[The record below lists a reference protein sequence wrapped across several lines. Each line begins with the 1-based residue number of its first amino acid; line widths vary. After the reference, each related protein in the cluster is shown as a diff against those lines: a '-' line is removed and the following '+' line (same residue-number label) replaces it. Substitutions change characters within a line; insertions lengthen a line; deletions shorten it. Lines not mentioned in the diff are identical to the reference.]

1 MNRRTALLAVP
12 ALFLSGC
19 FAGGGG
25 DPDDGPGTDRL
36 RVALNFPPVAALS
49 PYTDDAL
56 LLTRMGA
63 AETLVTFDDS
73 GAAQPQL
80 AESWEFIDDRTA
92 LLELRADVVFHDGS
106 PMDAQAVAG
115 SLNAAAAADPGV
127 RVLGDVG
134 LVATAVDADTVQL
147 QAAQADP
154 LLVQRMGAPSLV
166 ILAPDAYAD
175 PSAPDPVGHGTGPYE
190 ITAVEGTQSA
200 TLAAAADYWGG
211 SPAADGVDVRFVD
224 DADAR
229 TSSLRAGELD
239 VAQAV
244 PIGALPTL
252 TDEQRVVTTS
262 LPRLTSLQLN
272 TAGGVFADPALRA
285 AAVAA
290 VDAEPVVEGVFE
302 GQADAAPGLLTDD
315 TLGAAARTE
324 PTLPTAGDPAGA
336 SIRLAT
342 YDDRPELPEAAAAI
356 AEQLR
361 AAGFTVEV
369 VVQTYATIEPD
380 LLAGAFDAFLG
391 SRLTLLDT
399 GDPVG
404 YLSTDY
410 TCDGGY
416 NLARLCDP
424 AVDAAVASAAAL
436 TDPRER
442 RQAAADIEAQVLSTA
457 AVVPVLHEQSRTGVG
472 AGVQGVGD
480 DPFERQVVTVATT
493 TGR

>member
-1 MNRRTALLAVP
+1 MKRRTALLAVP
-12 ALFLSGC
+12 VLFAGGC

-25 DPDDGPGTDRL
+25 STDEESDRL
-36 RVALNFPPVAALS
+36 RVALNFPPVASLS
-49 PYTDDAL
+49 PWTDDAL

-63 AETLVTFDDS
+63 AETLVTFDAS
-73 GAAQPQL
+73 GTAEPQL
-80 AESWEFIDDRTA
+80 AESWEFTDDRTA
-92 LLELRADVVFHDGS
+92 VLELRDDVVFHDGT
-106 PMDAQAVAG
+106 PMDAAAVAG
-115 SLNAAAAADPGV
+115 SLNAAAAADPGL
-127 RVLGDVG
+127 RVLRDVG
-134 LVATAVDADTVQL
+134 LVATAVDEDTVQL

-154 LLVQRMGAPSLV
+154 LLVQRLGAPSLV
-166 ILAPDAYAD
+166 VLSPDAYAD
-175 PSAPDPVGHGTGPYE
+175 PTAPDPVGHGTGPYE
-190 ITAVEGTQSA
+190 ITAVQGAQSA
-200 TLAAAADYWGG
+200 TLDAAADYWGG
-211 SPAADGVDVRFVD
+211 APAADGVDLRFVD

-244 PIGALPTL
+244 PIAQLGSL
-252 TDEQRVVTTS
+252 TDDQRVVTTS
-262 LPRLTSLQLN
+262 LPRVTALQLN
-272 TAGGVFADPALRA
+272 TASGVFADAGLRA
-285 AAVAA
+285 AAAA
-290 VDAEPVVEGVFE
+290 AIDAEPVVDGVFE

-315 TLGAAARTE
+315 TLGAAVRTE
-324 PTLPTAGDPAGA
+324 PTLPAAGDPAGA

-342 YDDRPELPEAAAAI
+342 YDDRPELPEAAAVI

-404 YLSTDY
+404 YFGTDY

-416 NLARLCDP
+416 NLARLCD
-424 AVDAAVASAAAL
+424 AGVDAAVADAAAL

-442 RQAAADIEAQVLSTA
+442 RQAAADIEARVLSTG
-457 AVVPVLHEQSRTGVG
+457 AVVPLLHEQSRTGVTQ
-472 AGVQGVGD
+472 GVQGVGD

-493 TGR
+493 AGR

>member
-12 ALFLSGC
+12 VLLTAGC
-19 FAGGGG
+19 FADGGGSG
-25 DPDDGPGTDRL
+25 DAGSDRL

-49 PYTDDAL
+49 PWTDDAL
-56 LLTRMGA
+56 LLTRMGT
-63 AETLVTFDDS
+63 AETLVTFDAS

-80 AESWEFIDDRTA
+80 AESWESTDDRTA
-92 LLELRADVVFHDGS
+92 LLELRDDVVFHDGT
-106 PMDAQAVAG
+106 PMDAEAVAG
-115 SLNAAAAADPGV
+115 SLNAAAAADPGL
-127 RVLGDVG
+127 RVLRDVG
-134 LVATAVDADTVQL
+134 LVATAVDDDTVQV

-154 LLVQRMGAPSLV
+154 LLVQRLGAPSLV
-166 ILAPDAYAD
+166 VLSPAAYAD
-175 PSAPDPVGHGTGPYE
+175 PTAPDPVGHGTGPYA
-190 ITAVEGTQSA
+190 ITAVQGAQSA
-200 TLAAAADYWGG
+200 TLDAAADYWGG
-211 SPAADGVDVRFVD
+211 APAADGVDVRFVD

-244 PIGALPTL
+244 PIAQLATL
-252 TDEQRVVTTS
+252 TDDQRVVTTS
-262 LPRLTSLQLN
+262 LPRVTALQLN
-272 TAGGVFADPALRA
+272 TASGVFADAGLRA
-285 AAVAA
+285 AAAAA
-290 VDAEPVVEGVFE
+290 VDAEPVVDGVFE
-302 GQADAAPGLLTDD
+302 GQADVAPGLLTDD
-315 TLGAAARTE
+315 TLGAAVRTA
-324 PTLPTAGDPAGA
+324 PTLPAAADPAGA

-342 YDDRPELPEAAAAI
+342 YDDRPELPEAAAVI

-404 YLSTDY
+404 YFSTDY

-424 AVDAAVASAAAL
+424 AVDTAVAAAAAL

-442 RQAAADIEAQVLSTA
+442 RQAAADIEAQVLSTG
-457 AVVPVLHEQSRTGVG
+457 AVVPVLHEQSRTAVA
-472 AGVQGVGD
+472 AGVQGVGA

>member
-12 ALFLSGC
+12 VLFAGGC

-25 DPDDGPGTDRL
+25 TAESGSDRL

-49 PYTDDAL
+49 PWTDDAL

-73 GAAQPQL
+73 GAAEPQL
-80 AESWEFIDDRTA
+80 AQSWEFTDDRTA
-92 LLELRADVVFHDGS
+92 LVELRDDVVFHDGT
-106 PMDAQAVAG
+106 PMDAEAVAG
-115 SLNAAAAADPGV
+115 SLNAAAGADPGV
-127 RVLGDVG
+127 RVLRDVG
-134 LVATAVDADTVQL
+134 LVATAVDEDTVQL

-154 LLVQRMGAPSLV
+154 LLVQRLGAPSLV
-166 ILAPDAYAD
+166 VLSPDAYAD
-175 PSAPDPVGHGTGPYE
+175 PTAPDPVGHGTGPYE
-190 ITAVEGTQSA
+190 ITELQGAQSA
-200 TLAAAADYWGG
+200 TLDAAADHWGG
-211 SPAADGVDVRFVD
+211 TPAADGVDVRFVD

-229 TSSLRAGELD
+229 TSSLRAGEVD
-239 VAQAV
+239 VVQGV
-244 PIGALPTL
+244 PIAALATL
-252 TDEQRVVTTS
+252 GDDQRVVTTA
-262 LPRLTSLQLN
+262 LPRVTALQLN
-272 TAGGVFADPALRA
+272 TAGGVFADAGLRA

-290 VDAEPVVEGVFE
+290 VDAEPVVDGVFE
-302 GQADAAPGLLTDD
+302 GQADVAPGLLTDD
-315 TLGAAARTE
+315 TLGAAARST
-324 PTLPTAGDPAGA
+324 PTLPTAADPAGA

-342 YDDRPELPEAAAAI
+342 YDDRPELPEAAAVL

-369 VVQTYATIEPD
+369 VVQTYATLEPD
-380 LLAGAFDAFLG
+380 LLAGAFDAVLG

-404 YLSTDY
+404 YLQTDY

-424 AVDAAVASAAAL
+424 DVDAAVTAAAAL

-442 RQAAADIEAQVLSTA
+442 RQAAADIEAQVLSTG
-457 AVVPVLHEQSRTGVG
+457 AVVPVLHEQSRTGVTQ
-472 AGVQGVGD
+472 GVQGVGE

-493 TGR
+493 AGR

>member
-1 MNRRTALLAVP
+1 MNRRAALLAVP
-12 ALFLSGC
+12 VLFTGGC

-25 DPDDGPGTDRL
+25 ADEAGSDRL
-36 RVALNFPPVAALS
+36 RVALGFPPVAALS
-49 PYTDDAL
+49 PWTDDAL

-73 GAAQPQL
+73 GAAEPQL
-80 AESWEFIDDRTA
+80 AESWQFTDDRTA
-92 LLELRADVVFHDGS
+92 LLELRDDVVFHDGT
-106 PMDAQAVAG
+106 PMDAEAVAG
-115 SLNAAAAADPGV
+115 SLNAAAGADPAL
-127 RVLGDVG
+127 RVLRDVG
-134 LVATAVDADTVQL
+134 LVATAVDEDTVQL

-154 LLVQRMGAPSLV
+154 LLVQRLGAPSLV
-166 ILAPDAYAD
+166 ILSPEAYAD
-175 PSAPDPVGHGTGPYE
+175 PTAPDPVGHGTGPFE
-190 ITAVEGTQSA
+190 ITAVQGAQSA
-200 TLAAAADYWGG
+200 TLDAAADHWAGD
-211 SPAADGVDVRFVD
+211 PAAAGVDVRFVD

-239 VAQAV
+239 VAQGV
-244 PIGALPTL
+244 PIAQLTTL
-252 TDEQRVVTTS
+252 TDDQRVVTTS

-272 TAGGVFADPALRA
+272 TAGGVFADPAVRA

-290 VDAEPVVEGVFE
+290 VDVDPVVDGVFE
-302 GQADAAPGLLTDD
+302 GQADPAPGLLTDD
-315 TLGAAARTE
+315 TLGSAVRTT
-324 PTLPTAGDPAGA
+324 PTLPAAGDPAGA

-342 YDDRPELPEAAAAI
+342 YDDRPELPEAAAVI

-380 LLAGAFDAFLG
+380 LLAGSFDAFLG

-404 YLSTDY
+404 YLATDY
-410 TCDGGY
+410 ACDGGY

-424 AVDAAVASAAAL
+424 AVDAAVAAAAAL

-442 RQAAADIEAQVLSTA
+442 RQAAADVEAQVLSAA
-457 AVVPVLHEQSRTGVG
+457 AVVPVLFEQSRTGVG

-480 DPFERQVVTVATT
+480 DPFERQVVTVAISP
-493 TGR
+493 GR